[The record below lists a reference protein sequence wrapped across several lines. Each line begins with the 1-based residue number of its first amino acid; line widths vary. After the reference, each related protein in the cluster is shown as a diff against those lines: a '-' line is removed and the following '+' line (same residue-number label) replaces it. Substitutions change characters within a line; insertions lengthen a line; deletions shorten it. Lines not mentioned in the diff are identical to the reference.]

1 MTHIDLTPVF
11 QAVIMLAAALVTY
24 RLIPWIKMHT
34 EGAQYELIEAML
46 YGLVAAAENLY
57 KQGRIKDKLGWVQE
71 RMYAKGYTV
80 DVSVIEG
87 VVANL
92 FPHEDKPPAD

>member
-1 MTHIDLTPVF
+1 MEHIDLTPIF
-11 QAVIMLAAALVTY
+11 QAIILLIAALITT
-24 RLIPWIKMHT
+24 RLIPWIKSKT
-34 EGAQYELIEAML
+34 TQSQYDLIESML

-71 RMYAKGYTV
+71 RMYAKGYDV
-80 DVSVIEG
+80 DTSVIEG

-92 FPHEDKPPAD
+92 FPHEEPPD